1 MKKYLTALLVLL
13 LSFTGI
19 NNVWACDS
27 NDTKE
32 CIYLQKWSKKH
43 YKGSRSKD
51 ACMVQAYIEKGVLTV
66 SANWNAGIST
76 VDIHSDSSDE
86 SCSMT
91 CLLTN
96 GVPVVLPL
104 PSDEEGTY
112 TLTISTSDYVFTGV
126 FEMVATDR

>member
-13 LSFTGI
+13 LSFAGVSK
-19 NNVWACDS
+19 VWACDS
-27 NDTKE
+27 NDMKE
-32 CIYLQKWSKKH
+32 CVHFRKNPKLHGKN
-43 YKGSRSKD
+43 GRSKD

-76 VDIHSDSSDE
+76 VDIHSDLSDE
-86 SCSMT
+86 SYSMT
-91 CLLTN
+91 CSLTN

-126 FEMVATDR
+126 FEMAATDR